1 MDNNLRRDII
11 LSHYQNPV
19 HRGLT
24 DDKTYHRHKK
34 SSSSCIDSIELMVKV
49 DNGIISD
56 IKFDGEACAICT
68 SATSIMIENL
78 LGKTIVEAN
87 KIIENYNKMI
97 NEEEY
102 DKEILGE
109 LCVYDEM
116 YKQPSRKNCAL
127 LPMDAMSF
135 ILKEI
140 K

>member
-1 MDNNLRRDII
+1 MDSNLRRDII

-24 DDKTYHRHKK
+24 DDEGYHHHKK
-34 SSSSCIDSIELMVKV
+34 SRSSCIDSIELMVKV

-68 SATSIMIENL
+68 SATSIMIEVL
-78 LGKTIVEAN
+78 LGKSIDEAN
-87 KIIENYNKMI
+87 KIIDNYNKMI
-97 NEEEY
+97 NEEDY
-102 DKEILGE
+102 DKDLLGE

-127 LPMDAMSF
+127 LPVDTMSF
-135 ILKEI
+135 ILKEV